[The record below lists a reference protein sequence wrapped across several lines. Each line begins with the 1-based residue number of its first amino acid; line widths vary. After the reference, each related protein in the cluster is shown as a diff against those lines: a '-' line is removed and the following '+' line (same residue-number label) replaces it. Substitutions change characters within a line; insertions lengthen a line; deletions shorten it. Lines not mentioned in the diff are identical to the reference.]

1 MDNSIKNFLFLL
13 VISLTFMNCTEIF
26 AQMSHEL
33 KTFLWQK
40 DIDRLIADYAEEK
53 IILKDQGD
61 IKERMERRSFLE
73 TKGYRVQTFAGSDR
87 ENAEKLAIHLIN
99 LNLDS
104 VYVVEE
110 QGLFKV
116 QIGNF
121 TEKLEA
127 EKMLDLLRFQDISNT
142 WIVETL
148 IHVPKQPIATPVA
161 ITFET
166 ESSSPNFAIQLFVTK
181 DKRKAEEFSEK
192 FSEELG
198 DSSRVFQ
205 TAEFWKV
212 LSGRYIQESKA
223 RDRLEEIR
231 NSGYPDAWI
240 TQINQ

>member
-1 MDNSIKNFLFLL
+1 MENYFRKFLLLL
-13 VISLTFMNCTEIF
+13 VIPILLGNCSQIF
-26 AQMSHEL
+26 AQMSRDL
-33 KTFLWQK
+33 RDFLWEK
-40 DIDRLIADYAEEK
+40 EFDTLIADYAEDK
-53 IILKDQGD
+53 IILRDQGD
-61 IKERMERRSFLE
+61 FKERMLRRSFTE
-73 TKGYRVQTFAGSDR
+73 TSGYRVQTFAGSDR
-87 ENAEKLAIHLIN
+87 ENAEKMATRLIN

-104 VYVVEE
+104 VYVIEE
-110 QGLFKV
+110 KGLYKV

-127 EKMLDLLRFQDISNT
+127 EKMLDLLRFQDMSNT

-148 IHVPKQPIATPVA
+148 IHVPKQPVAPPVTT
-161 ITFET
+161 TFDT

-223 RDRLEEIR
+223 RERLEEIR